1 MHKRRVAK
9 FIFSC
14 FFLFA
19 ATHIFAQ
26 QITGVWKGKIGKQ
39 KVEVKL
45 VQNGNSISGTSYYYE
60 SANNYRRYAVKGH
73 FDNETNEVIW
83 WDDRLVD
90 EKGPQIRT
98 GRQGLVPM
106 LSRADFNCPGNGI
119 MMLDGKTT
127 LKEDENEP
135 KGDVHLNKTEDTN
148 FEDEW
153 DNLIDGYTVGS
164 NDSEIIDSVAAIAV
178 SSQNKKTETVRE
190 EIKPQGKQPD
200 LVFIP
205 APAETPAKKEEP
217 VKEKTAEKPVIKAE
231 PVKEE
236 SKPVVKI
243 AEPVAPPTIE
253 EKFTT
258 RKKVLTTEIPMTGD
272 SIELRFYDNAEVDG
286 DSISLFLN
294 DKLIF
299 NHIRLTGKAYV
310 LKLAASQ
317 LAVTNELVM
326 VAENLG
332 SIPPNTCYMVA
343 TDGDKKYEAF
353 LASTENSSALIRL
366 VKKE

>member
-1 MHKRRVAK
+1 MYKSFIAK
-9 FIFSC
+9 FILLG
-14 FFLFA
+14 LFQLIS
-19 ATHIFAQ
+19 ATVFAQ

-45 VQNGNSISGTSYYYE
+45 VQNGDSIFGTSYYYE
-60 SANNYRRYAVKGH
+60 SANNYRRYNVKGN

-98 GRQGLVPM
+98 GRQGLVPL
-106 LSRADFNCPGNGI
+106 LSRADFNCPGGGV
-119 MMLDGKTT
+119 MMLDGKTA
-127 LKEDENEP
+127 LKENEDMP
-135 KGDVHLNKTEDTN
+135 KGEVHLNKTENTN

-153 DNLIDGYTVGS
+153 DNLINGYTVGS
-164 NDSEIIDSVAAIAV
+164 NDTEAIDSVAAIAV
-178 SSQNKKTETVRE
+178 VNKNIKTEQVQQET
-190 EIKPQGKQPD
+190 KPEKKQPAP
-200 LVFIP
+200 VFIP
-205 APAETPAKKEEP
+205 AFVETPSKKEEP
-217 VKEKTAEKPVIKAE
+217 AKEAVAENPVVKTE

-236 SKPVVKI
+236 PKSVVKI
-243 AEPVAPPTIE
+243 PVPAATPTIE
-253 EKFTT
+253 EKFTA
-258 RKKVLTTEIPMTGD
+258 RKKVLTTEIPVTGD

-299 NHIRLTGKAYV
+299 NHIRLTGKAYI

-317 LAVTNELVM
+317 LSVTNELVM

-332 SIPPNTCYMVA
+332 SIPPNTSYMVA

>member
-1 MHKRRVAK
+1 MYKRTVAK

-14 FFLFA
+14 ILLFT

-45 VQNGNSISGTSYYYE
+45 VQNGDSISGTSYYYE

-73 FDNETNEVIW
+73 FDNETNEVVW
-83 WDDRLVD
+83 WDDRLLD

-106 LSRADFNCPGNGI
+106 LSRADFNCPGSGI
-119 MMLDGKTT
+119 MMLDGKTA
-127 LKEDENEP
+127 LKENEDIP
-135 KGDVHLNKTEDTN
+135 KGEVHLNKTENTN

-153 DNLIDGYTVGS
+153 DNLIEGYTVGS
-164 NDSEIIDSVAAIAV
+164 NDSEVIDSVTAIA
-178 SSQNKKTETVRE
+178 SANQNKKTEPIPAD
-190 EIKPQGKQPD
+190 IKPERKQPE
-200 LVFIP
+200 VIFVP
-205 APAETPAKKEEP
+205 VPAEMPAKKEPVREEP
-217 VKEKTAEKPVIKAE
+217 
-231 PVKEE
+231 
-236 SKPVVKI
+236 KPVVKI
-243 AEPVAPPTIE
+243 AAQIVPSTIE
-253 EKFTT
+253 EKFTA
-258 RKKVLTTEIPMTGD
+258 RKKVLTTEIPLTGD

-310 LKLAASQ
+310 LTLAASQ

-332 SIPPNTCYMVA
+332 SIPPNTSYMVA
-343 TDGDKKYEAF
+343 TAGDKKYEAF

>member
-1 MHKRRVAK
+1 MYKRTIVK
-9 FIFSC
+9 FIFSG
-14 FFLFA
+14 LLLLIS
-19 ATHIFAQ
+19 ATGFAQ

-45 VQNGNSISGTSYYYE
+45 VQNGDSIFGTSYYYE
-60 SANNYRRYAVKGH
+60 SANNYRRYNVKGR
-73 FDNETNEVIW
+73 FDNETNEVVW

-98 GRQGLVPM
+98 GRLGLMPL
-106 LSRADFNCPGNGI
+106 LSRADFNCPGGGV
-119 MMLDGKTT
+119 MMLDGKTA
-127 LKEDENEP
+127 LKENEDMP
-135 KGDVHLNKTEDTN
+135 KGEVHLNKTESTN

-153 DNLIDGYTVGS
+153 DNLIEGYTVGS
-164 NDSEIIDSVAAIAV
+164 NDTEVIDSVAAIAAAN
-178 SSQNKKTETVRE
+178 QNIKRE
-190 EIKPQGKQPD
+190 PVQQEPTPEKKQPES
-200 LVFIP
+200 VFIP
-205 APAETPAKKEEP
+205 APIATSPKKEEP
-217 VKEKTAEKPVIKAE
+217 AKEAAAEKPAVKIE

-236 SKPVVKI
+236 PKPVVKI
-243 AEPVAPPTIE
+243 AVPVTPPTIE
-253 EKFTT
+253 EKFTA
-258 RKKVLTTEIPMTGD
+258 RKKILTTEIPVTGD

-317 LAVTNELVM
+317 LSVTNELVM

-332 SIPPNTCYMVA
+332 SIPPNTSYMIA
-343 TDGDKKYEAF
+343 TDGEKKYEAF

>member
-1 MHKRRVAK
+1 MLPKTFAK
-9 FIFSC
+9 LIFSC
-14 FFLFA
+14 FLLFVSIN
-19 ATHIFAQ
+19 IFAQ

-45 VQNGNSISGTSYYYE
+45 VQNGDSISGTSYYYE

-73 FDNETNEVIW
+73 FDNETNEVVW

-98 GRQGLVPM
+98 GRQGLVPL
-106 LSRADFNCPGNGI
+106 LSRADFNCPGGGI
-119 MMLDGKTT
+119 MMLDGKTA
-127 LKEDENEP
+127 LKENEDMP
-135 KGDVHLNKTEDTN
+135 KGEVHLNKTESTD
-148 FEDEW
+148 FKDEW
-153 DNLIDGYTVGS
+153 DNLIDAYTVGS
-164 NDSEIIDSVAAIAV
+164 NDSEVIDSVAAIAV
-178 SSQNKKTETVRE
+178 LSQNKKTEMVHE
-190 EIKPQGKQPD
+190 EIKPETKQPD

-205 APAETPAKKEEP
+205 ALADTPAKKEEP
-217 VKEKTAEKPVIKAE
+217 VKEKTAEKPVIKIE

-236 SKPVVKI
+236 PTPVVKI
-243 AEPVAPPTIE
+243 AEPIMPPTIE
-253 EKFTT
+253 KKFAA
-258 RKKVLTTEIPMTGD
+258 RKKVLTTEIPVTGD

-310 LKLAASQ
+310 LKLASSQ
-317 LAVTNELVM
+317 LSVTNELVM

-332 SIPPNTCYMVA
+332 SIPPNTSYMVA
-343 TDGDKKYEAF
+343 TAGDKKYEAF

>member
-1 MHKRRVAK
+1 MYKRTVAK

-14 FFLFA
+14 FLLFA

-45 VQNGNSISGTSYYYE
+45 VQNGDSISGTSYYYE

-73 FDNETNEVIW
+73 FDNETNEVVW
-83 WDDRLVD
+83 WDDRLLD

-106 LSRADFNCPGNGI
+106 LSRADFNCPGSGI
-119 MMLDGKTT
+119 MMLDGKTA
-127 LKEDENEP
+127 LKEDEDTPRGE
-135 KGDVHLNKTEDTN
+135 VHLNKTENTN

-153 DNLIDGYTVGS
+153 DNLIEGYTVGS
-164 NDSEIIDSVAAIAV
+164 NDSEVIDSVAAIA
-178 SSQNKKTETVRE
+178 SANQNKKTEPISAQV
-190 EIKPQGKQPD
+190 KPERKQPEV
-200 LVFIP
+200 VFIP
-205 APAETPAKKEEP
+205 APAEMPAKKDEP
-217 VKEKTAEKPVIKAE
+217 AKGVIPEKPVVKTE

-236 SKPVVKI
+236 PKPVVKMAVPI
-243 AEPVAPPTIE
+243 VPPTIE
-253 EKFTT
+253 EKFTA
-258 RKKVLTTEIPMTGD
+258 RKKVLTTEIPLTGD

-317 LAVTNELVM
+317 LSVTNELVM

-332 SIPPNTCYMVA
+332 SIPPNTSYMVA

>member
-1 MHKRRVAK
+1 MYKRTVAK

-14 FFLFA
+14 FLLFVCPN
-19 ATHIFAQ
+19 IFAQ

-45 VQNGNSISGTSYYYE
+45 VQNGDSISGTSYYYE

-73 FDNETNEVIW
+73 FDNETNEVVW
-83 WDDRLVD
+83 WDDRLLD

-106 LSRADFNCPGNGI
+106 LSRADFNCPGSGI
-119 MMLDGKTT
+119 MMLDGKTA
-127 LKEDENEP
+127 LKENEDIP
-135 KGDVHLNKTEDTN
+135 KGEVHLNKTENTN

-164 NDSEIIDSVAAIAV
+164 NDSEVIDSVAAIAV
-178 SSQNKKTETVRE
+178 LSQNKRSETVRE
-190 EIKPQGKQPD
+190 EIKPD

-205 APAETPAKKEEP
+205 APAETPAKKDEPAKEVIPEKRVVKTEPIKEEP
-217 VKEKTAEKPVIKAE
+217 R
-231 PVKEE
+231 
-236 SKPVVKI
+236 PVVKI
-243 AEPVAPPTIE
+243 AAPIVPPTIE
-253 EKFTT
+253 EKFTA
-258 RKKVLTTEIPMTGD
+258 RKKVLTTEIPVTGD

-299 NHIRLTGKAYV
+299 THIRLTGKPYV
-310 LKLAASQ
+310 LKLASSQ
-317 LAVTNELVM
+317 LAITNELVM

-332 SIPPNTCYMVA
+332 SIPPNTSYMVA